1 MPEDLKRAQGRS
13 IWSGSISFGLV
24 TVPVQ
29 LFSATRG
36 RSVSLRMLG
45 PDGTPLARQYICP
58 KDGEVLSQDD
68 IERGYETSKGKFVVV
83 TDEELEALA
92 PRRSR
97 DIALE
102 RFVPREEIDPAYF
115 VRSYFLV
122 PDEDQTKAYRLLAET
137 MAASGRA
144 ALGSFVMRDKAYAV
158 AIFADEGILR
168 AETLRFADEVRSS
181 EDLDLP
187 KPKVVKKKV
196 DQMVK
201 LVKSLSE
208 TKLKESELRDES
220 TAQLLELA
228 RRKHSKGKD
237 VVEAPEEAGIEEPDG
252 VNVIDLMALLKARMR
267 GRSSG
272 NGASSKSSAS
282 PARKKRAS
290 RAASANGR
298 STRKK
303 ASATRA
309 RRKSASTGTSSRKAA
324 SSGRATRKS
333 ASAGRSTRKVASAG
347 SSTRKAASA
356 SRSTPKKSTG
366 RTTRKKASARR
377 STRKVASAGR

>member
-1 MPEDLKRAQGRS
+1 MPEDLNRAQGRS

-29 LFSATRG
+29 LFSATR
-36 RSVSLRMLG
+36 RQPVSLRMLG

-68 IERGYETSKGKFVVV
+68 IERGYETSNGKFVIV
-83 TDEELEALA
+83 TDEELEELA

-102 RFVPREEIDPAYF
+102 RFVPREQIDPAYF

-122 PDEDQTKAYRLLAET
+122 PDADQTKAYRLLAET
-137 MAASGRA
+137 MSASGRA

-181 EDLDLP
+181 EDLNLP

-196 DQMVK
+196 QQMVK

-208 TKLKESELRDES
+208 TRLKESELRDES

-267 GRSSG
+267 GRSSS
-272 NGASSKSSAS
+272 NGASSGSSAS
-282 PARKKRAS
+282 PARKKRAT
-290 RAASANGR
+290 RAASASGR

-303 ASATRA
+303 ATATRA
-309 RRKSASTGTSSRKAA
+309 RRKAASTGRTSRKTA
-324 SSGRATRKS
+324 SSGRSTQKS
-333 ASAGRSTRKVASAG
+333 ASAARTTRKLESTARSTRKKSAG
-347 SSTRKAASA
+347 S
-356 SRSTPKKSTG
+356 P
-366 RTTRKKASARR
+366 TRKKASARG
-377 STRKVASAGR
+377 SARKVVSGGR